1 MEEFVGKLAK
11 PRSAWL
17 MLPAAI
23 TGKIADQVAALMEPG
38 DIIIDGG
45 NSYYH
50 DAVDQAAEAR
60 GQGHATMSMS
70 APAAAS
76 GGSSAAI
83 A

>member
-1 MEEFVGKLAK
+1 
-11 PRSAWL
+11 
-17 MLPAAI
+17 
-23 TGKIADQVAALMEPG
+23 MEPG

-50 DAVDQAAEAR
+50 DAVDQAAKLAAE
-60 GQGHATMSMS
+60 GPATMSMS

-76 GGSSAAI
+76 GAWTAAT